1 MLNYVH
7 DAFFKNLLTSNLFF
21 DEHVAETNLFKCNIN
36 IICLVVL
43 GVKKKCEKV
52 GWGLIFHLKFFRFN
66 IEIQT
71 NIRQIN
77 DLHDLFG

>member
-43 GVKKKCEKV
+43 GVKKNVKK
-52 GWGLIFHLKFFRFN
+52 WG
-66 IEIQT
+66 
-71 NIRQIN
+71 
-77 DLHDLFG
+77 GG

>member
-21 DEHVAETNLFKCNIN
+21 DENVAETNLFKCNIN

-43 GVKKKCEKV
+43 GLKKCEKV
-52 GWGLIFHLKFFRFN
+52 GVGVNTPPQIFWF
-66 IEIQT
+66 EY
-71 NIRQIN
+71 
-77 DLHDLFG
+77 